1 MIFKKENKIF
11 GNINYAIIGIFL
23 FILMGAIPV
32 KYYRFL
38 LVLIIPVITSP
49 IVLKKFNVKTKD
61 ELKEN
66 YKKILFVFLL
76 EIMVIIQIIFLGDI
90 RIPYLFSP
98 LNNFFFWE
106 IFLGIIFNGLWQI
119 KTINKNSVKIYIF
132 LCYSLIFLFQILLK
146 YVTIKEAI

>member
-49 IVLKKFNVKTKD
+49 IVLKNFDVKTKD

-106 IFLGIIFNGLWQI
+106 MFLGIIFNGLWQI

>member
-38 LVLIIPVITSP
+38 LVLIIPAITSP

-106 IFLGIIFNGLWQI
+106 MFLGIIFNGLWQI

-132 LCYSLIFLFQILLK
+132 LCYFLIFLFQILLK

>member
-23 FILMGAIPV
+23 FISMGAIPV

-38 LVLIIPVITSP
+38 LVLIIPAITSP

-106 IFLGIIFNGLWQI
+106 MFLGIIFNGLWQI

>member
-38 LVLIIPVITSP
+38 LVLIIPAITSP

-66 YKKILFVFLL
+66 YKKILFIFLL

-98 LNNFFFWE
+98 LNNFFFLE
-106 IFLGIIFNGLWQI
+106 MFLGIIFNGLWQI

>member
-49 IVLKKFNVKTKD
+49 IVLKKFNVKSKD

-106 IFLGIIFNGLWQI
+106 MFLGIIFNGLWQI

>member
-38 LVLIIPVITSP
+38 LVLIIPAITSP

-106 IFLGIIFNGLWQI
+106 MFLGIIFNGLWQI